1 MVGGKLTTVEVK
13 HSSSAEVLDVI
24 WGVLSVHLKQGDEC
38 LLTDSGVDGES
49 SHGDS
54 NTMDGESRWDEKREI
69 LRPGIFASHSMA
81 FYTISEQ

>member
-24 WGVLSVHLKQGDEC
+24 WGLLSVHLKQGDER

-49 SHGDS
+49 SHCDS
-54 NTMDGESRWDEKREI
+54 NTIEGGRRCDEKREV
-69 LRPGIFASHSMA
+69 LSPSLSTPRSRA
-81 FYTISEQ
+81 FYTIPEC